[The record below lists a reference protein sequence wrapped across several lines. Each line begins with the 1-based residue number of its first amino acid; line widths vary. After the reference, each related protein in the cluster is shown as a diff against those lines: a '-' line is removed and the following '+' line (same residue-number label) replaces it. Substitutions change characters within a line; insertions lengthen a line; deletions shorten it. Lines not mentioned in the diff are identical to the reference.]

1 MKFLQ
6 KISAEWPLRLGL
18 GLMYV
23 FSAYDIFAH
32 PTAWYWAVRPLPQ
45 FLQVIINNQIGID
58 NYLRIQAVE
67 ELLLALLFIAWF
79 LPRWV
84 VQFASALAALEMF
97 LILWLIGIDAITFR
111 DIGLFGAAIALF
123 VMSKQNSEIFPFKV

>member
-6 KISAEWPLRLGL
+6 KISAEWSLRLGL
-18 GLMYV
+18 GFMYL

-32 PTAWYWAVRPLPQ
+32 PTAWYWAIRPLPQ

-58 NYLRIQAVE
+58 NYLRIQAVGE
-67 ELLLALLFIAWF
+67 LALAMFFLLWF

-84 VQFASALAALEMF
+84 VRFASALAALEMF
-97 LILWLIGIDAITFR
+97 LILLLVGIDAITFR
-111 DIGLFGAAIALF
+111 DIGLLGAAAALF
-123 VMSKQNSEIFPFKV
+123 VMKWEVKIENEK